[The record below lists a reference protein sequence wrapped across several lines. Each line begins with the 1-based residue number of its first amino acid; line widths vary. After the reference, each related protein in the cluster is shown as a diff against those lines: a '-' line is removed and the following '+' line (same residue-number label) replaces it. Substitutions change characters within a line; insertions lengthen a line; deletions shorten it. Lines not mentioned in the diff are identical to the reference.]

1 MSERPAAPLL
11 GRIALHLQLIT
22 LDQLAEAT
30 HRQGAVG
37 GNLGAILV
45 ELGHLSEAQ
54 LQQVLRARQQVVT
67 RARARQA
74 QQAVEEAA
82 PQAAG
87 APAIEEP
94 APQATRTRAAATQ
107 APSPTG
113 AASPAP
119 SVLEEPAQTAP
130 SQVAPSSP
138 PAPPDA
144 APGPTPSPA
153 SLSPQPDTFASQPT
167 SRDSEALLA
176 LLRQGVELGASDVH
190 VHSCVPLRVR
200 LHGRFEAVGE
210 RAIAPEE
217 AEKMLLSILDEQQ
230 RALLHERGELDFA
243 HGVPGLGRFRV
254 NLFRQQYGL
263 DGVFRHI
270 PDHAPSL
277 EQLGLPTTLARF
289 TNYHQGLVLVTGPA
303 NCGKSS
309 TLAAM
314 VDIINTERR
323 EHILTIEDPVEFVHP
338 SKRCIVNQRN
348 VGPHTDS
355 FARALKAALREDPD
369 VIVIGE
375 LRDLETVSLALSAAE
390 TGHLVLG
397 TLHTNST
404 IRTLNR
410 LVGVFPADQQDQIR
424 NMVSES
430 LRAVV
435 SQRLIPRT
443 DGTGRAP
450 ALEVLVNNKAI
461 GNLIRESKTFQIP
474 SMLQTGLSQGMCLL
488 DQSLAQ
494 LVQEGVIARED
505 ALRHCEDP
513 RKIPA
518 A

>member
-1 MSERPAAPLL
+1 MPERPAAPLL

-30 HRQGAVG
+30 HRQGTAG

-45 ELGHLSEAQ
+45 ELGHLTEAQ
-54 LQQVLRARQQVVT
+54 LQQVLRARQQVVA
-67 RARARQA
+67 RARAQQA
-74 QQAVEEAA
+74 QQAVERAAPEAA
-82 PQAAG
+82 TPRVTPPQAP
-87 APAIEEP
+87 APAHP
-94 APQATRTRAAATQ
+94 APAAPPAAPRSQ
-107 APSPTG
+107 APGWVSR
-113 AASPAP
+113 
-119 SVLEEPAQTAP
+119 
-130 SQVAPSSP
+130 
-138 PAPPDA
+138 
-144 APGPTPSPA
+144 
-153 SLSPQPDTFASQPT
+153 QPT
-167 SRDSEALLA
+167 SRDAEALLA
-176 LLRQGVELGASDVH
+176 LLRQGVELGASDMH
-190 VHSCVPLRVR
+190 IHSRVPLRVR
-200 LHGRFEAVGE
+200 RHGRFEAVGE
-210 RAIAPEE
+210 RPIQPEE
-217 AEKMLLSILDEQQ
+217 AEPMLLSILDEEQ
-230 RALLHERGELDFA
+230 RSLLRERGELDFA

-277 EQLGLPTTLARF
+277 EQLGLPTALARF

-338 SKRCIVNQRN
+338 SKRCVVNQRN
-348 VGPHTDS
+348 VGPHTES

-435 SQRLIPRT
+435 SQRLIPRM
-443 DGTGRAP
+443 DGKGRAP

-474 SMLQTGLSQGMCLL
+474 SILQTGMSQGMCLL

-494 LVQEGVIARED
+494 LVQDGVIARED